1 MNEYYRTRDL
11 AEASFLF
18 TKSQELVSIDREGK
32 ICWFLF
38 QNKEQCEELSKQFW
52 FQDALIPSK
61 SFYEAIQTLKN
72 RIFNHR

>member
-61 SFYEAIQTLKN
+61 SFYESIQTLKN
-72 RIFNHR
+72 RIFNYK

>member
-1 MNEYYRTRDL
+1 MDEYYKTRDL

-18 TKSQELVSIDREGK
+18 TKNIKLFSIKREGK

-38 QNKEQCEELSKQFW
+38 ENKKECENLSKQFW

-72 RIFNHR
+72 RIFNV